1 MNPSLPRNG
10 GGVRRANAGRFRV
23 VLSPT
28 PGSELLAVWDRL
40 VDAAPGSDVAQLSS
54 WARFREA
61 YGYQPLYLFVFE
73 SDTLLGGAQILH
85 RRVPAIGELGYVP
98 YGPVI
103 TGPNHIRPDVLDTTI
118 SIFAELAR
126 RRFRMLFVQPP
137 QPAHEISHHLT
148 TLGFRA
154 STADLAPAGS
164 VHIDLDPDEDHL
176 RKRLSKGT
184 RRMVNK
190 WPELGVE
197 VRVGDHDDIPL
208 LARML
213 ADTAAHRGFEPL
225 TEPYLQ
231 RLYSALAATE
241 RAVLFV
247 GEVHGRPV
255 ATMLVTLCGATVL
268 KRIGGMYRSE
278 ENRRFRVPAAVE
290 WEIIRWAKRN
300 GYRWYDLGGIG
311 EFPLRTLVD
320 GAPGDDTSWN
330 GADRFKLGFGGTVYR
345 YPTPV
350 EMIRPWPL
358 RLAYDLSRRF
368 PGGRTL
374 VRRATQRLRGG
385 RSATRAAPQP

>member
-1 MNPSLPRNG
+1 MTKPSLSRNEG
-10 GGVRRANAGRFRV
+10 SVRSANAARLRV
-23 VLSPT
+23 VLLPT

-40 VDAAPGSDVAQLSS
+40 VDATPGSDVAQLSS
-54 WARFREA
+54 WARFREG

-73 SDTLLGGAQILH
+73 NDTLLGGAQILH

-103 TGPNHIRPDVLDTTI
+103 TGPHHNRPDVLDTTAGTL
-118 SIFAELAR
+118 AELAR

-137 QPAHEISHHLT
+137 RPAHEISHHLT
-148 TLGFRA
+148 TRGFRP
-154 STADLAPAGS
+154 STADLGPAGS
-164 VHIDLDPDEDHL
+164 VHIDLDLDEGHL
-176 RKRLSKGT
+176 RKGLSKST
-184 RRMVNK
+184 RKMVSK

-197 VRVGDHDDIPL
+197 VRVGDQDDIPL

-213 ADTAAHRGFEPL
+213 ADTAAHRGFGAL

-231 RLYSALAATE
+231 LLYSALRATE
-241 RAVLFV
+241 RTVLFV
-247 GEVHGRPV
+247 GEVRGRPV
-255 ATMLVTLCGATVL
+255 ASSLVTLCGATVRD
-268 KRIGGMYRSE
+268 RIGGMYRSE
-278 ENRRFRVPAAVE
+278 ENRRFRVPAAVQ

-311 EFPLRTLVD
+311 ELPLRTLVD
-320 GAPGDDTSWN
+320 GAPGDDTRWS
-330 GADRFKLGFGGTVYR
+330 GADRFKLHFGETAYR

-358 RLAYDLSRRF
+358 RVAYDLSRRF

-374 VRRATQRLRGG
+374 VRRATQLLRGG
-385 RSATRAAPQP
+385 RSATTT

>member
-1 MNPSLPRNG
+1 
-10 GGVRRANAGRFRV
+10 
-23 VLSPT
+23 
-28 PGSELLAVWDRL
+28 LAVWDRL
-40 VDAAPGSDVAQLSS
+40 VDAAPGSDVAQLSC
-54 WARFREA
+54 WARFREG
-61 YGYQPLYLFVFE
+61 YGYRPLYLFVFE

-85 RRVPAIGELGYVP
+85 RRVPAIGEIGYVP

-103 TGPNHIRPDVLDTTI
+103 TGPDHIRPDVLDTTNGAL
-118 SIFAELAR
+118 AELAR

-137 QPAHEISHHLT
+137 RAAHEISHHLT

-164 VHIDLDPDEDHL
+164 LHIDLDPDEDDL
-176 RKRLSKGT
+176 RKMVAKGQRRRVSK
-184 RRMVNK
+184 
-190 WPELGVE
+190 WAELGVE

-231 RLYSALAATE
+231 RLYSELAATK

-247 GEVHGRPV
+247 GEVRGRPV
-255 ATMLVTLCGATVL
+255 SASLVTLCGATVL
-268 KRIGGMYRSE
+268 ARIGGMYRSE
-278 ENRRFRVPAAVE
+278 ENRVFRVPAAVA

-300 GYRWYDLGGIG
+300 GYRRYDLGGLG
-311 EFPLRTLVD
+311 ELPLRTLVD
-320 GAPGDDTSWN
+320 GAPGDETSWD
-330 GADRFKLGFGGTVYR
+330 GADRFKIRFGGTAYR

-374 VRRATQRLRGG
+374 VRRAAQRLRGG
-385 RSATRAAPQP
+385 RSAAAP

>member
-1 MNPSLPRNG
+1 
-10 GGVRRANAGRFRV
+10 
-23 VLSPT
+23 
-28 PGSELLAVWDRL
+28 LAVWDRL

-54 WARFREA
+54 WARFREG

-103 TGPNHIRPDVLDTTI
+103 TGPDHIRPDVLDTTN
-118 SIFAELAR
+118 SALAELAR

-137 QPAHEISHHLT
+137 RAAHEISHHLT

-154 STADLAPAGS
+154 SAADLAPAGS
-164 VHIDLDPDEDHL
+164 VHIDLDPDEDDL
-176 RKRLSKGT
+176 RKMVSKSQ
-184 RRMVNK
+184 RRRVSK
-190 WPELGVE
+190 WAELGVE

-213 ADTAAHRGFEPL
+213 ADSAAHRGFEAL
-225 TEPYLQ
+225 GEPYL
-231 RLYSALAATE
+231 RGLYGALSETA

-247 GEVHGRPV
+247 GEVGSRPV
-255 ATMLVTLCGATVL
+255 AASLATLCGATVRA
-268 KRIGGMYRSE
+268 RIYGMHRCE
-278 ENRRFRVPAAVE
+278 ETRRLRVPAAVE
-290 WEIIRWAKRN
+290 WETIRWAKHN
-300 GYRWYDLGGIG
+300 GYRWYDLGGLG
-311 EFPLRTLVD
+311 ETPLRTLVD
-320 GAPGDDTSWN
+320 GAPADHATWD
-330 GADRFKLGFGGTVYR
+330 GADRFKLQFGGTAYR

-358 RLAYDLSRRF
+358 RLAYDLSRRS

-374 VRRATQRLRGG
+374 VRQAAQRLRGG
-385 RSATRAAPQP
+385 RSAAAP